1 LPNTYMSIKLRCTKA
16 GRVCYSNVTHRI
28 PKRDDRHI
36 GAGLIAP
43 IPDYRIKAF
52 EHYIDVYTKP
62 SCLASYNPLNVD
74 VFRP

>member
-1 LPNTYMSIKLRCTKA
+1 MSIKLRCTKA
-16 GRVCYSNVTHRI
+16 GRVCYSNVTL
-28 PKRDDRHI
+28 

-62 SCLASYNPLNVD
+62 SCLASYNPHNINV
-74 VFRP
+74 FHP